1 MKRTILLYAFLTAL
15 LMVAVKLFEVSLFTG
30 EISMRIYITLIGA
43 LFLALGIAAGLKL
56 RRRIVEKEIEV
67 RYVEKLV
74 EVVPATAP
82 TATLPES
89 AIPESAIPGSAASD
103 LLSAR
108 ESEVLRHI
116 ARGLT
121 NREVAEQLFVSENT
135 IKTHLNN
142 IYAKLGVR
150 RRTEAIFKAKE
161 LKILA

>member
-1 MKRTILLYAFLTAL
+1 
-15 LMVAVKLFEVSLFTG
+15 
-30 EISMRIYITLIGA
+30 MRIYITLIGA

-56 RRRIVEKEIEV
+56 RRRIVEKEVEV
-67 RYVEKLV
+67 RYVERPA
-74 EVVPATAP
+74 EVIATATVPA
-82 TATLPES
+82 AT
-89 AIPESAIPGSAASD
+89 IPETTIPESAASD